1 MKEIVKSRATSSRIR
16 FMLQD
21 VLDLRDDNWRPRRL
35 DSAPRTMDAIAKE
48 AEQEHMAINMAPPMR
63 KDDRNDR
70 GGNDRD
76 RKRGGR
82 GGVSD
87 DGWMVS
93 GGRMQSNINRAPLD
107 SNKLKVKQQ
116 EGGDVSLGSRNL
128 FSGWGKGSSTSNA
141 KAKPDAP
148 PVPQTNNPYMLLSES
163 EKPM

>member
-1 MKEIVKSRATSSRIR
+1 MKEIVKSRETSSRIR

-21 VLDLRDDNWRPRRL
+21 VLDLRDDHWRPRRL

-48 AEQEHMAINMAPPMR
+48 AEQEHMAINMAQQAPMGGGR
-63 KDDRNDR
+63 KDDR
-70 GGNDRD
+70 GD

-93 GGRMQSNINRAPLD
+93 GGRSNMQSSINRAPLD

-116 EGGDVSLGSRNL
+116 DGGDVSLGSRNL
-128 FSGWGKGSSTSNA
+128 FSGWSKGSSSTSNA
-141 KAKPDAP
+141 KAKPEMV
-148 PVPQTNNPYMLLSES
+148 VPQTNNPYMLLSES